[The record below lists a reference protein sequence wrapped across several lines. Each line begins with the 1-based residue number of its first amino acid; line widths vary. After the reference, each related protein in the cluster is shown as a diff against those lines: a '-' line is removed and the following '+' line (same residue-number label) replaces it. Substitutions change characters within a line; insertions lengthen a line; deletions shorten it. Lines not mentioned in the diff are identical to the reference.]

1 MYNESNEIFE
11 KSKNV
16 IFPNFLC
23 KKCNKM
29 PLLGLEYLNNNL
41 DEFNLIQIYQYCLNK
56 HEKNEKKFIKCS
68 NFDEVFSIQEQN
80 PKDNKNIYENNKEYN
95 HSYSKKNSFEKFGL
109 PKKKLNEIKLNLE
122 KSTKNLK
129 NNLSL
134 IEEKIEE
141 VKKKLEQLIKIYNE
155 YKEINEKLKIISQL
169 IIDNYENNLISK
181 NIEYPNYFN
190 LFNLLE
196 FNFENLNINKDLSI
210 NEYIFELKEKI
221 KSGYF
226 YILKES
232 KYSRDLDKYDNDN
245 INNSNKIYL
254 SKFEIISSEL
264 KSKIILDEERIIGFN
279 NKVGTVEIFNIKN
292 KMIETK
298 IPLNIESEEEEDVFI
313 KKHKN
318 YLIFKSNKK
327 IDIINSLSLELLQTI
342 TIEKA
347 KKYDNEENFSSANFL
362 ENGDL
367 AVTFEGNINLLNEDI
382 SNKIDLNKNLI
393 INGEDYYTTIL
404 EKIKELTFLLIF
416 KQYNHKFIVDK
427 ILILIKHLIKPDE
440 VSYVTGKYCN
450 WEDDGSDYCSFHI
463 KSFHQISKNQ
473 ILYSFESILEL
484 DRDQSTFYFT
494 DTQYNNE
501 FVYYLVDL
509 SKNESKKCFSYPY
522 PLIVKNIPFQNLK
535 INLVEDNKKKIFY
548 CPYTNDENYKFKIK
562 NNEVI
567 DLFKDQE
574 LNEKIKII
582 QLDKRLSPDSII
594 FGYDDILIVFGENNI
609 FIYRI
614 NSNNQLFFISET
626 KITEKIKSDDNIIVF
641 INPNKIIN

>member
-56 HEKNEKKFIKCS
+56 HEKNEKKIIKCL

-80 PKDNKNIYENNKEYN
+80 LKDNKNIYVNNKKYN
-95 HSYSKKNSFEKFGL
+95 HSYSNKNSFEKFGL
-109 PKKKLNEIKLNLE
+109 PKIKLNEIKLNLE

-232 KYSRDLDKYDNDN
+232 KYSRDLDKYENDN

-279 NKVGTVEIFNIKN
+279 KKEGTVEIFNIKN

-298 IPLNIESEEEEDVFI
+298 IQIIIESEEEEDVFI

-327 IDIINSLSLELLQTI
+327 IDVMSSVSLELLQTI
-342 TIEKA
+342 SIKKA

-440 VSYVTGKYCN
+440 VSYVAGECCN
-450 WEDDGSDYCSFHI
+450 WEDDSCDYCSFHI

-484 DRDQSTFYFT
+484 DRDQSNFYFT

-522 PLIVKNIPFQNLK
+522 LLIFKNIPFQNLK
-535 INLVEDNKKKIFY
+535 INLVEDNKIFY

-594 FGYDDILIVFGENNI
+594 FGYDDILIVFYENNI

-626 KITEKIKSDDNIIVF
+626 KTTEKIKSDDNIIVF

>member
-1 MYNESNEIFE
+1 
-11 KSKNV
+11 
-16 IFPNFLC
+16 
-23 KKCNKM
+23 
-29 PLLGLEYLNNNL
+29 
-41 DEFNLIQIYQYCLNK
+41 
-56 HEKNEKKFIKCS
+56 
-68 NFDEVFSIQEQN
+68 
-80 PKDNKNIYENNKEYN
+80 
-95 HSYSKKNSFEKFGL
+95 
-109 PKKKLNEIKLNLE
+109 
-122 KSTKNLK
+122 
-129 NNLSL
+129 
-134 IEEKIEE
+134 
-141 VKKKLEQLIKIYNE
+141 
-155 YKEINEKLKIISQL
+155 
-169 IIDNYENNLISK
+169 
-181 NIEYPNYFN
+181 
-190 LFNLLE
+190 
-196 FNFENLNINKDLSI
+196 
-210 NEYIFELKEKI
+210 
-221 KSGYF
+221 
-226 YILKES
+226 
-232 KYSRDLDKYDNDN
+232 
-245 INNSNKIYL
+245 
-254 SKFEIISSEL
+254 
-264 KSKIILDEERIIGFN
+264 
-279 NKVGTVEIFNIKN
+279 
-292 KMIETK
+292 MIETK

-347 KKYDNEENFSSANFL
+347 KNYDNEENFSSANFL

-393 INGEDYYTTIL
+393 INGEDYYTTIS

-440 VSYVTGKYCN
+440 VSYVAGECCN
-450 WEDDGSDYCSFHI
+450 WEDDSCDYCSFHI

-484 DRDQSTFYFT
+484 DRDQSNFYFT

-594 FGYDDILIVFGENNI
+594 FGYDDILIVFYENNI